1 LANQN
6 AVFRFDLGADLEAP
20 PATPG
25 LWAVR
30 SSPIREV
37 PVAVAIKEIL
47 ELTRG
52 FLFRDPVP
60 LLDSAGALIA
70 PTGGLTLWIIGEP
83 APLFFHFPA
92 ELPPVA
98 FETILIHLNL
108 LLLSMR
114 HVKEGGLPCAP
125 VQYPAPPE
133 TFEQGRPSIWH
144 DIPRPMCGLCANTHT
159 APNFKD

>member
-6 AVFRFDLGADLEAP
+6 AVLRFDLGADLEAP

-60 LLDSAGALIA
+60 FLDSAGELIA
-70 PTGGLTLWIIGEP
+70 PTGGLTPWIIGEP

-92 ELPPVA
+92 ELLPVA
-98 FETILIHLNL
+98 FETILIHLDL

-114 HVKEGGLPCAP
+114 HVKEASLPCAP
-125 VQYPAPPE
+125 VRYAAAPE
-133 TFEQGRPSIWH
+133 AFGQGHPLI
-144 DIPRPMCGLCANTHT
+144 
-159 APNFKD
+159 